1 MNYIRPHN
9 HVRRLLSALI
19 VVVCLSWQLHAKDAD
34 SRLKKDL
41 DALLESKLVKDGNIA
56 LGVWD
61 AHTGE
66 RLYAHQDSLMA
77 VPASTQKLFTTVAAI
92 EQLGPQYRWQTTIG
106 FRGQVISGVLKG
118 DLIVQGG
125 GDPSWNEDFL
135 PQGPKLLFAQ
145 WADSLKA
152 RGISSIEGDFV
163 ANLSFYPPRA
173 FNPAWELSDKPYYY
187 APAVSPISFNANRI
201 VFELRGG
208 QSKGKKVKISVLDG
222 YDYIKLDNEL
232 KTSKKGST
240 ASTWAEPTSDSL
252 RFVIKGKVPAKGKAQ
267 EKIAIRD
274 PEYFSLLV
282 LKDVLIQKGIK
293 SSGGIKTETVSL
305 SSDSWQP
312 LFTHYS
318 PPLAEV
324 LITMNKTSS
333 NFLAETVLHSLS
345 PDYNTALSL
354 TLTTLS
360 KMGVPVQGI
369 NIPDGSGLSRAALC
383 SPAQMGSLLCL
394 STQQPWFEL
403 FFRSFPVAGKDG
415 TLEKRFSKSVARG
428 SVFAKTGSMKGI
440 SNLAGYVRTKDG
452 RLLAVAVFCTQLKSS
467 ADARKW
473 QESLCEILYRYSDDD

>member
-1 MNYIRPHN
+1 MNYIRSQN
-9 HVRRLLSALI
+9 AVRRLMTGLI
-19 VVVCLSWQLHAKDAD
+19 ILVCLSWQLHAKDPD
-34 SRLKKDL
+34 PRLQKDL
-41 DALLESKLVKDGNIA
+41 DAMLDSKLVKEGIIA
-56 LGVWD
+56 LGGW
-61 AHTGE
+61 AARTGE

-77 VPASTQKLFTTVAAI
+77 VPASTQKPFTTVAAI

-106 FRGQVISGVLKG
+106 YRGQIISGVLKG

-125 GDPSWNEDFL
+125 GDPSWNEDFW
-135 PQGPKLLFAQ
+135 PQGPKRLFAQ

-152 RGISSIEGDFV
+152 RGISSIEGDLV

-222 YDYIKLDNEL
+222 YDYIRLDNEL
-232 KTSKKGST
+232 KTSKKGSS

-274 PEYFSLLV
+274 PAYFSLLV
-282 LKDVLIQKGIK
+282 LKDILNQNGIK

-305 SSDSWQP
+305 ASDTWQP
-312 LFTHYS
+312 LFSHIS

-333 NFLAETVLHSLS
+333 NFLAESVLHSLS
-345 PDYNTALSL
+345 PDYGSALAI
-354 TLTTLS
+354 TL
-360 KMGVPVQGI
+360 
-369 NIPDGSGLSRAALC
+369 
-383 SPAQMGSLLCL
+383 
-394 STQQPWFEL
+394 
-403 FFRSFPVAGKDG
+403 
-415 TLEKRFSKSVARG
+415 KSVQALG
-428 SVFAKTGSMKGI
+428 V
-440 SNLAGYVRTKDG
+440 
-452 RLLAVAVFCTQLKSS
+452 
-467 ADARKW
+467 
-473 QESLCEILYRYSDDD
+473 